1 MAVGIRLATKTFM
14 RSNTDGFVIDK
25 TLFLYRDASSPHGVE
40 SRVNFGVTV
49 WGERRSTFGCDG
61 QGCTNFC
68 RKDEDGMTAY

>member
-1 MAVGIRLATKTFM
+1 MGIRLATRTFM
-14 RSNTDGFVIDK
+14 RSNTDGFVIDGS
-25 TLFLYRDASSPHGVE
+25 LFLEGDASSGSSHEVE

-68 RKDEDGMTAY
+68 RNDEDGMVAY